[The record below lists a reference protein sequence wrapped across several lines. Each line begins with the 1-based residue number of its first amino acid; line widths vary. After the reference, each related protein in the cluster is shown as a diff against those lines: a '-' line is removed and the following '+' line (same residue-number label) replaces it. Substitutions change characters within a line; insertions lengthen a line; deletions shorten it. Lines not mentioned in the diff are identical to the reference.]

1 MKKAV
6 IFILA
11 SLFVL
16 HAGCTAPGAEGG
28 PGTDIPPTDPPTSE
42 NPPTSDLP
50 EEIELVYEIEG
61 TQETMTL
68 QKYTGKNFSVYI
80 DESNFTAV
88 ESTREVNFIL
98 TNQSAYPEV
107 SIAIG
112 YEQSASIKAW
122 RDALSSGDS
131 YTYEGERELG
141 ENVALWFHAKPEVN
155 TQRSGPTQDIYLIDG
170 EDGFFTITVTC
181 DLEASEGWGARMLA
195 MINTFA
201 PT

>member
-6 IFILA
+6 IFVLA
-11 SLFVL
+11 SLVVL
-16 HAGCTAPGAEGG
+16 LAGCTAPGAGG
-28 PGTDIPPTDPPTSE
+28 SPGTDIPPTDPPSSE
-42 NPPTSDLP
+42 NSPTSDLP
-50 EEIELVYEIEG
+50 EEIELVYDIEG
-61 TQETMTL
+61 TQETMIL
-68 QKYTGKNFSVYI
+68 QKYTGQNFSVYI
-80 DESNFTAV
+80 DEANFTTV

-98 TNQSAYPEV
+98 TDQSTYPEV

-112 YEQSASIKAW
+112 HEQSTSLQTW

-131 YTYEGERELG
+131 YSYEGERELG
-141 ENVALWFHAKPEVN
+141 ENVALWFHAKPEAN

-170 EDGFFTITVTC
+170 EDGFFAITVTC

-195 MINTFA
+195 MINTFT